1 MPSRTKA
8 LAALAAGA
16 AILPVPAAAS
26 AASAPTVVGGP
37 VKVKAYSMS
46 VVASKGSLSVV
57 LNRTAGKAS
66 QNHIYTASQGVA
78 VKVNTALTKGTVT
91 APLGAQGS
99 LELKLRGTGALRRG
113 TVPKGCTGTP
123 GKSRAGVLTGT
134 FKLKADG
141 GRYFGTIKKGKLPA
155 QIIKGGKLNCQS
167 SNGGGGTPGG
177 GAGSTILSS
186 TATDGDQLTS
196 LSVVRHGSDVTESV
210 TRIDSRTAT
219 APLSVI
225 HTIST
230 PAPASAFS
238 VAGDLSSA
246 TVQGAGR
253 FITGS
258 LAFAA
263 DNAFGS
269 TATGTSTGS
278 LAAQFDPLGPI
289 ALTGGD
295 SPTILTK
302 S

>member
-16 AILPVPAAAS
+16 AVLIVPAAAS

-66 QNHIYTASQGVA
+66 QNHIYSASQGVA
-78 VKVNTALTKGTVT
+78 VKVNKALTKGTVT
-91 APLGAQGS
+91 APLGARGS
-99 LELKLRGTGALRRG
+99 LKLKLRGTGALRRG

-141 GRYFGTIKKGKLPA
+141 GRYFGAIKKGKLPA
-155 QIIKGGKLNCQS
+155 QIIKGGKLDCQS
-167 SNGGGGTPGG
+167 SNGGGTPGG
-177 GAGSTILSS
+177 GTGSTILSR

-210 TRIDSRTAT
+210 TRIDARTAT

-225 HTIST
+225 HTISA
-230 PAPASAFS
+230 PAPASAFN